1 MEPNTHSRG
10 PAEGYPPAKAH
21 DVHGTGLEE
30 LAAAIDALE
39 AEDLDSLSDAEQIA
53 SARELRRLTDLL
65 RIQWLRE
72 LAWVDAHGAAGAEQG
87 IRAPST
93 ASWLQDR
100 LGMSAAEASS
110 YVQIAREM
118 FGGRARQRPPS

>member
-1 MEPNTHSRG
+1 MEPNTHSYG
-10 PAEGYPPAKAH
+10 PADGHLPAKAP
-21 DVHGTGLEE
+21 DVPGTGLEG

-39 AEDLDSLSDAEQIA
+39 AEDLDSLSDAELIA

-72 LAWVDAHGAAGAEQG
+72 LAWLDAHGTAGAESG
-87 IRAPST
+87 TRAPST

-118 FGGRARQRPPS
+118 FGAHARQRPPN